1 MFLISRDEM
10 VRSFRFVAAQVIE
23 HLYEDGKGR
32 AGTDKQARARLLKE
46 IRTKEH
52 EWITRAKCK
61 AEYQATV
68 RGVMES
74 LR

>member
-1 MFLISRDEM
+1 M
-10 VRSFRFVAAQVIE
+10 IE

-61 AEYQATV
+61 ADYQATV